1 MKRRLP
7 PGPDDLGV
15 SRLGET
21 ISNKFQLFENLRKNF
36 GDIVYYRVLRFRY
49 CLLSDPDLIRE
60 VHVAKRASF
69 HKAPFQKN
77 MLIFSNPTSV
87 TADGQDHVR
96 QRKLIQSSF
105 RHARIM
111 EYAREM
117 NVEIKA
123 LQDKWRGGETYDFAH
138 EMHKLALSIV
148 SATFFGRDLDMPTS
162 LTEDTMKTLQWTG
175 MLMILPF
182 GLGKVVAKLPL
193 PGNRFRERTCKAMDK
208 LIYQVIE
215 KARNDEDRTDLIS
228 QLTRATDEEGN
239 ERPLSDEEV
248 RDEAYVMIMAG
259 HETSA
264 NSLAWTFYHLSQNP
278 AVLQR
283 LEAEVD
289 ETLGGQP
296 PTPDDYK
303 RLPYTLAVFMES
315 LRVAAPTYCGMRRAI
330 EDCEIGDYLIPKNT
344 IVYLFWRGAHMNE
357 KYFPRASEFRPERWL
372 EDAPEGQQQDDAY
385 FPFGGGLRKCPGATF
400 AKMEAVLA
408 IAAIVQN
415 WRITPVSDEYPA
427 VSTLAFY
434 RFKEGLPVTIE
445 KRNTATQK
453 TQGHLKN

>member
-1 MKRRLP
+1 MNKRLP
-7 PGPDDLGV
+7 PGPKDLGLL
-15 SRLGET
+15 RLVK
-21 ISNKFQLFENLRKNF
+21 IFSNKFQLFEQLRKDY
-36 GDIVYYRVLRFRY
+36 GEVVYYRVLRFRH

-60 VHVAKRASF
+60 VHVARRSSF

-77 MLIFSNPTSV
+77 LLIFSNPTSV

-96 QRKLIQSSF
+96 QRKLIQGSF

-117 NVEIKA
+117 NVEINA
-123 LQDKWRGGETYDFAH
+123 LQSQWRTGDTYDLAH
-138 EMHKLALSIV
+138 EMHKLALNIV
-148 SATFFGRDLDMPTS
+148 CATFFGRDINIPTS
-162 LTEDTMKTLQWTG
+162 LTEDTLKTLQWTG
-175 MLMILPF
+175 KLTILPF
-182 GLGKVVAKLPL
+182 GLGKIVARLPL

-208 LIYQVIE
+208 LIYKVIE
-215 KARNDEDRTDLIS
+215 KARNDEQRTDLIS
-228 QLTRATDEEGN
+228 QLTRATDEEGK
-239 ERPLSDEEV
+239 ERPLTDEEV

-278 AVLQR
+278 AVRLR

-289 ETLGGQP
+289 EVLGDRP

-303 RLPYTLAVFMES
+303 RLPYTMAVFMES

-330 EDCEIGDYLIPKNT
+330 EDCEIGDYFIPRNT
-344 IVYLFWRGAHMNE
+344 IMCLFWRGAHMNE

-372 EDAPEGQQQDDAY
+372 EDTVEGQDNDAY
-385 FPFGGGLRKCPGATF
+385 FPFGGGKRTCPGATF

-408 IAAIVQN
+408 IAVIVRR
-415 WRITPVSDEYPA
+415 WRINPVSDDYPA

-434 RFKEGLPVTIE
+434 RFKHGLPVTIE
-445 KRNTATQK
+445 KRQIT
-453 TQGHLKN
+453 